1 MDTPTNPNQ
10 RGRSI
15 RHNVITNNP
24 RCNDDHWQVS
34 TLNYKPNNTFL
45 CYLGEINVS
54 KIEVTILD
62 EK

>member
-1 MDTPTNPNQ
+1 M
-10 RGRSI
+10 
-15 RHNVITNNP
+15 NNP

-62 EK
+62 EEYYDGCYSWVV